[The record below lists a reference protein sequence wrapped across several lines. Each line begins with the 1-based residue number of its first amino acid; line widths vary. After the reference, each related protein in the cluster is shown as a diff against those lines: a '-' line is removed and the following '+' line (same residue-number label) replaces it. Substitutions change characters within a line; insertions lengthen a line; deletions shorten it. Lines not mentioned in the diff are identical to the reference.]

1 MPTAQQNAVTGA
13 VSHWRANSRL
23 NLTQRTAANA
33 GQFPDFIRF
42 TTGGGCSSAVGKQ
55 GGQQDIHLAGGCFFG
70 QAVHEVGHSVGL
82 WHEQSREDRDTFV
95 TINWANIDPPQKH
108 NFDQQI
114 TDGDDVG
121 PYDYGSIMHYGPTA
135 FSINGQATI
144 TPTQPLPAGV
154 VLGQRNGLS
163 AGDRAAVRIMYPA
176 LEPSLG
182 NSWIADFTGDG
193 RSDVLFYLRSRM
205 TWYLG
210 SWGTGSLVWT
220 QVGDTTGFGQVGDG
234 RPVWVG
240 DFDGDGAAEILFYYP
255 GDGNW
260 WLGGVTGGQLQW
272 SLVRTP
278 SAASRATRTSGRWRT
293 GGQSGRAT
301 SAGRTPPEILFYFPG
316 DDNWWLATW
325 SAGRLSW
332 SFAGKSMARFGHAIN
347 DGRPFWVGDFD
358 GDGQADVL
366 MYYPGDGNWWLG
378 AHSGGQLQWRF
389 IGNTLGVAR
398 PALPFPVVCQ
408 PLADQVSEI
417 SAEIRGLQADL
428 QHAAPGEKAAIV
440 REIRMLQTR
449 LAPIRTRLTA
459 CVAANTP
466 PPPPP
471 WPNFGQ
477 VGDGRPIWI
486 GRISRSDR
494 SEVLFYFP
502 GDGNWWL
509 GTSTGR
515 SCSETFTGDTACG
528 FGQVGDGRPWGW
540 LASPVTAATT
550 LPSTTP
556 ATTTGSPAAHANG
569 QLQWRF
575 AGSAAGFGHGINDGR
590 PFWTGKFSR
599 SDGSQLL
606 FYWTGDGNCW
616 LGPDRRQHHRLGAGG
631 DVRILRLRC
640 RSSYC
645 QVRSNVMPTR
655 PR

>member
-1 MPTAQQNAVTGA
+1 
-13 VSHWRANSRL
+13 
-23 NLTQRTAANA
+23 
-33 GQFPDFIRF
+33 
-42 TTGGGCSSAVGKQ
+42 
-55 GGQQDIHLAGGCFFG
+55 
-70 QAVHEVGHSVGL
+70 VGL

-95 TINWANIDPPQKH
+95 TVNWANIDPPQKH

-144 TPTQPLPAGV
+144 TPTQALPAGV
-154 VLGQRNGLS
+154 VMGQRSGLS
-163 AGDRAAVRIMYPA
+163 AGDRAAVRFMYPA

-272 SLVRTP
+272 SLVSNTLGGIPGDPDFGQMSDGRPIWTGNF
-278 SAASRATRTSGRWRT
+278 SRKDAT
-293 GGQSGRAT
+293 
-301 SAGRTPPEILFYFPG
+301 EILFYFPG

-332 SFAGKSMARFGHAIN
+332 SFAGNTAGFGHAIN

-389 IGNTLGVAR
+389 IGNTLGATR
-398 PALPFPVVCQ
+398 PAPPFPVTCQ
-408 PLADQVSEI
+408 PLADQVP
-417 SAEIRGLQADL
+417 AECELGPRGEDRILALGQRL
-428 QHAAPGEKAAIV
+428 LAPGRCRPRVAREV
-440 REIRMLQTR
+440 RIGGGAQQ
-449 LAPIRTRLTA
+449 APGPQGVIGGQLRR
-459 CVAANTP
+459 P
-466 PPPPP
+466 PPGPGGRAVPAVLP
-471 WPNFGQ
+471 RLSGGVRKGPGGGLIGTGSRGGQ
-477 VGDGRPIWI
+477 VPGLLMAGR
-486 GRISRSDR
+486 
-494 SEVLFYFP
+494 
-502 GDGNWWL
+502 
-509 GTSTGR
+509 
-515 SCSETFTGDTACG
+515 
-528 FGQVGDGRPWGW
+528 
-540 LASPVTAATT
+540 
-550 LPSTTP
+550 
-556 ATTTGSPAAHANG
+556 
-569 QLQWRF
+569 
-575 AGSAAGFGHGINDGR
+575 
-590 PFWTGKFSR
+590 
-599 SDGSQLL
+599 
-606 FYWTGDGNCW
+606 
-616 LGPDRRQHHRLGAGG
+616 
-631 DVRILRLRC
+631 
-640 RSSYC
+640 
-645 QVRSNVMPTR
+645 
-655 PR
+655 